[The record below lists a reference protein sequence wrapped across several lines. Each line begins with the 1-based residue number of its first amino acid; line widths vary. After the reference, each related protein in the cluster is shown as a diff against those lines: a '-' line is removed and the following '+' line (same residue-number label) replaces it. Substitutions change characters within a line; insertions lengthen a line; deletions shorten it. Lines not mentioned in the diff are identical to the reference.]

1 MQDWL
6 NKKQKEHVEKSV
18 SFFNSLDTKQVVY
31 FYDMFSDN
39 KLKSHINALENGCAY
54 ISSSDEYSPFDS
66 GDYIV
71 YSFKENGIQVQ
82 IAWSKF
88 YKEIYVSG
96 YVPAK
101 NGWYEWHEYH
111 RDLEPFTNKVMPK
124 MKKKKIRS
132 KKHCKKQRKELP
144 LQTMERAVKMMT
156 IS

>member
-96 YVPAK
+96 
-101 NGWYEWHEYH
+101 
-111 RDLEPFTNKVMPK
+111 
-124 MKKKKIRS
+124 
-132 KKHCKKQRKELP
+132 
-144 LQTMERAVKMMT
+144 
-156 IS
+156 